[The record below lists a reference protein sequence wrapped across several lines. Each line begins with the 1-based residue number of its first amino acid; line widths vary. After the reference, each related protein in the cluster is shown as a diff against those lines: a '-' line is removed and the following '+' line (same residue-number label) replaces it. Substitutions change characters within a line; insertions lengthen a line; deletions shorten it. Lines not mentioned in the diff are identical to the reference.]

1 MLKQLL
7 QIYAIC
13 SRAWWENE
21 WKIQKKLKIVLLEMK
36 TTVSETKIGW
46 MELETAEDKISA
58 FKDIA
63 I

>member
-1 MLKQLL
+1 
-7 QIYAIC
+7 
-13 SRAWWENE
+13 
-21 WKIQKKLKIVLLEMK
+21 MK